1 MSRAVIAAAAAGCYV
16 RHVEKPSSRSQK
28 NDVHHDML
36 AAVDLGSNSF
46 HLQIGRVVGD
56 QIYLLDSLREA
67 VRLGAGMTRD
77 RRIDR
82 ATQLRALEAM
92 GRFGERLRG
101 FPRGAVRA
109 VGTNALRVAKN
120 ADAFLAE
127 ARSALGFPIEVVF
140 GREEA
145 RLIYLGVAHSLP
157 PSPDSRL
164 VIDIGG
170 GSTEF
175 VIGAGLEPALMES
188 ISMGCV
194 SWSLRYFPEG
204 RLDKSSF
211 KQAETAAANEMQRI
225 VKAYRRAG
233 WKQVVASSGTAKS
246 LAGILAANGWSNSD
260 EITPGGLDKLRSL
273 LIKVG
278 DMENI
283 DRSEL
288 PGLREDRIAIL
299 PGGLAIMS
307 AALTALGIESLSV
320 SDGALRQGVLYDL
333 LGRVTHHDMRE
344 VTVAEFARRY
354 DVDAAQA
361 ARVAELAAEIQADLA
376 GQSEPV
382 AESDALLLQF
392 AADLHEIGITIA
404 HAGYHKHSAYI
415 LSQADMPGFSRDEQA
430 RLARLVLAHRG
441 KLAKIEGLP
450 ARSSDWGGIFA
461 LRLAALLCLS
471 RGDIALPR
479 FACKTTDAGYQMSLP
494 RGWLEAHPLTEAA
507 LAEEAAEWR
516 TLGIRFDV
524 RGVSGVAEE
533 RRLKTAG

>member
-1 MSRAVIAAAAAGCYV
+1 MSKSVPN
-16 RHVEKPSSRSQK
+16 PSS
-28 NDVHHDML
+28 HDML

-82 ATQLRALEAM
+82 ATQLRALEAL

-120 ADAFLAE
+120 ADTFLAE

-157 PSPDSRL
+157 PSPDPRL

-175 VIGAGLEPALMES
+175 VIGTGLEPALMES

-233 WKQVVASSGTAKS
+233 WKLAVASSGTAKS

-260 EITPGGLDKLRSL
+260 EITPGGLEKLRSL
-273 LIKVG
+273 LIKAD
-278 DMENI
+278 DMEHI

-307 AALTALGIESLSV
+307 AALAELGIESLSV

-344 VTVAEFARRY
+344 VTVTEFARRY
-354 DVDAAQA
+354 HVDAAQA
-361 ARVAELAAEIQADLA
+361 ARVAELAAEIQTDLV

-382 AESDALLLQF
+382 AEGDALLLQF
-392 AADLHEIGITIA
+392 AASLHEIGITIA

-415 LSQADMPGFSRDEQA
+415 LSQADMPGFSRDEQT

-450 ARSSDWGGIFA
+450 ARSSDWGSIFA
-461 LRLAALLCLS
+461 LRLAALLCCS

-479 FACKTTDAGYQMSLP
+479 FTCRTTDAGYQMVLP

-507 LAEEAAEWR
+507 LEEEAAEWR
-516 TLGIRFDV
+516 ALGIRVDV
-524 RGVSGVAEE
+524 RGVSGAAEE
-533 RRLKTAG
+533 RRLKAAG